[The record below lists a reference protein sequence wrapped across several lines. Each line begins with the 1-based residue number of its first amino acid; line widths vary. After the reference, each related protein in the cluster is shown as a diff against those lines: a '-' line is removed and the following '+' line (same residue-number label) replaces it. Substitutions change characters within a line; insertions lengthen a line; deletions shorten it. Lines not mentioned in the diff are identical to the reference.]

1 MAWYNVLLVD
11 DEKEVCQIIIKK
23 LDWENMGFHIVGYA
37 ANGVEALEMAEE
49 LQPDVVMTDI
59 KMPYMDGLT
68 LSKKLKEAYQKIKII
83 IFSGFDE
90 FEYAKEA
97 IKIEAME
104 YILKPVN
111 EKELREVFERVKA
124 ELHREVDERRNIDKQ
139 RQDYLESLPV
149 LQENFYI
156 SLLEGRLSQEQIEE
170 NLQNYQIQWGRSSY
184 IVTVLHISKT
194 NLPAEMDSFLAAISV
209 KRLAEEQLQK
219 EGDSR
224 IFVYLGDVILI
235 TSIADDKN
243 AAAGYTDT
251 MDRFCKLA
259 KRACG
264 ITVTAGVGYICDTM
278 KELSVSYESARHA
291 VSYRVLY
298 GSERAINIAET
309 DPYEEKEESWGE
321 GGSIQKII
329 REIKMGDRE
338 KLEQAVSEGVKHLAD
353 NSSSIMKYRVFVMT
367 FITEVFRFG
376 NNKINIEDIFEK
388 QQDIYGH
395 AMQMESPEELKS
407 WLLEIAGRMQD
418 MVLSERD
425 DTVKSFVDK
434 AVEYVHEHYGE
445 QNLSVET
452 ICRNLGVSTAYF
464 STLFKKETGK
474 TFINYLTD
482 CRMEKAVELL
492 LEQDEKTYIVAQKV
506 GYADPNYFSYV
517 FKRKF
522 GVSPSK
528 YKVSKREQM

>member
-11 DEKEVCQIIIKK
+11 DEKEVCQIIIRK
-23 LDWENMGFHIVGYA
+23 LDWESMGFHIVGYA

-68 LSKKLKEAYQKIKII
+68 LSRKLKEAYQKIKII

-104 YILKPVN
+104 YILKPIN
-111 EKELREVFERVKA
+111 EKELREVFERIKI
-124 ELHREVDERRNIDKQ
+124 ELDRELDERRNIDKL
-139 RQDYLESLPV
+139 RQYYLESLPV

-170 NLQNYQIQWGRSSY
+170 NLQNYQIQWAESSY
-184 IVTVLHISKT
+184 IVTVVHISKR

-219 EGDSR
+219 EWDSR

-235 TSIADDKN
+235 TSITDERN
-243 AAAGYTDT
+243 AGARYTDT
-251 MDRFCKLA
+251 MDKFCKLT

-264 ITVTAGVGYICDTM
+264 ITVTAGVGYICDNM

-291 VSYRVLY
+291 ASYRVMY
-298 GSERAINIAET
+298 GSERAINIAEI

-321 GGSIQKII
+321 SGSIQRII

-338 KLEQAVSEGVKHLAD
+338 KLEQAVSEEVRHLAD
-353 NSSSIMKYRVFVMT
+353 SSSSIMRYRVFVMT

-376 NNKINIEDIFEK
+376 SNKINIEDVFEK
-388 QQDIYGH
+388 QQDIYGQ
-395 AMQMESPEELKS
+395 AMQMESPEELKN

-425 DTVKSFVDK
+425 DTMKSFVEK
-434 AVEYVHEHYGE
+434 AVEYVQEHYGE

-464 STLFKKETGK
+464 PTLFKKETGK

>member
-1 MAWYNVLLVD
+1 MACYNVLLVD
-11 DEKEVCQIIIKK
+11 DEKEVCQIIIRK

-68 LSKKLKEAYQKIKII
+68 LSRKLKEAYQKIKII

-97 IKIEAME
+97 IKVEATE
-104 YILKPVN
+104 YILKPIN
-111 EKELREVFERVKA
+111 ESELREVFERVKVDLDR
-124 ELHREVDERRNIDKQ
+124 ELDERRNIDKL
-139 RQDYLESLPV
+139 RQYYLESLPV

-170 NLQNYQIQWGRSSY
+170 TRQNYQIQWAETSF
-184 IVTVLHISKT
+184 IVTILHISRK

-219 EGDSR
+219 KWDSR

-235 TSIADDKN
+235 TSITDEKN
-243 AAAGYTDT
+243 AAAGYTDA

-264 ITVTAGVGYICDTM
+264 ITVTAGVGYICDSM
-278 KELSVSYESARHA
+278 KELAVSYESARHA

-309 DPYEEKEESWGE
+309 DPYGEKEESWGGGE
-321 GGSIQKII
+321 SGSIQKII

-338 KLEQAVSEGVKHLAD
+338 KLEQAVSEGVKNLAET
-353 NSSSIMKYRVFVMT
+353 SSSIMKYRVFVMT

-376 NNKINIEDIFEK
+376 SKKINMEEVFEK

-395 AMQMESPEELKS
+395 AMQMESPEELKN
-407 WLLEIAGRMQD
+407 WILEIAGRMQD
-418 MVLSERD
+418 MVLNERD
-425 DTVKSFVDK
+425 DTVKSFVEQ

-452 ICRNLGVSTAYF
+452 VCRNLGVSNAYF

-474 TFINYLTD
+474 PLSI
-482 CRMEKAVELL
+482 
-492 LEQDEKTYIVAQKV
+492 
-506 GYADPNYFSYV
+506 S
-517 FKRKF
+517 
-522 GVSPSK
+522 
-528 YKVSKREQM
+528 

>member
-1 MAWYNVLLVD
+1 MGWYNVLLVD
-11 DEKEVCQIIIKK
+11 DEKEICQIIIRK
-23 LDWENMGFHIVGYA
+23 LDWKSMGFHIVGYA
-37 ANGVEALEMAEE
+37 TNGVEALEMAEE

-68 LSKKLKEAYQKIKII
+68 LSRKLKEIYQKIKII

-97 IKIEAME
+97 IKIEATE
-104 YILKPVN
+104 YILKPIN
-111 EKELREVFERVKA
+111 ESELREVFERVKTDLDR
-124 ELHREVDERRNIDKQ
+124 ELDERRNIDKL
-139 RQDYLESLPV
+139 RQYYLESLPV

-156 SLLEGRLSQEQIEE
+156 SLLEGKLTQEQIEE
-170 NLQNYQIQWGRSSY
+170 DLQNYQIQWTEASN

-209 KRLAEEQLQK
+209 KRLAEEQLQRK
-219 EGDSR
+219 WDSR

-235 TSIADDKN
+235 TTITDEKHAD
-243 AAAGYTDT
+243 ARYTDA

-259 KRACG
+259 KRVCG
-264 ITVTAGVGYICDTM
+264 ITVTAGVGYMCSSM
-278 KELSVSYESARHA
+278 NELSISYESARHA

-298 GSERAINIAET
+298 GSERAINIAEI
-309 DPYEEKEESWGE
+309 DPYEEKEENWTEGE
-321 GGSIQKII
+321 SIQKII

-338 KLEQAVSEGVKHLAD
+338 KLDQAVSEGVKNLAEG
-353 NSSSIMKYRVFVMT
+353 SSSIMKYRVFVMA

-376 NNKINIEDIFEK
+376 SNKVNIEKVFEN

-395 AMQMESPEELKS
+395 AMQMESPEELKD
-407 WLLEIAGRMQD
+407 WLLETAGRLQD

-425 DTVKSFVDK
+425 DTVKSFVEK
-434 AVEYVHEHYGE
+434 AVEYVQEHYGE

-492 LEQDEKTYIVAQKV
+492 LEQDEKTYIVAEKV

-528 YKVSKREQM
+528 YKVSKREQT